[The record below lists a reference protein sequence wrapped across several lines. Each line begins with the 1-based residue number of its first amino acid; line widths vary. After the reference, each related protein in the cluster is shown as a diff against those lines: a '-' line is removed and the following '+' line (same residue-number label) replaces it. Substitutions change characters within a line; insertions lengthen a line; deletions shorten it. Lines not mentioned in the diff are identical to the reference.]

1 MENHSKLKKK
11 FNTSFI
17 TLKSYKNWQTL
28 DSYKKRA
35 FLLFFFFFNVF
46 ACLLISDKEHRI
58 WGQES
63 PRMESAFHNICVT

>member
-28 DSYKKRA
+28 DSYKKRVSC
-35 FLLFFFFFNVF
+35 FFFFNVF
-46 ACLLISDKEHRI
+46 AYLLISDKEHRI